1 LYDISFSAESVAH
14 KMFDGVSSDEMLPN
28 KKFGTYSFA

>member
-1 LYDISFSAESVAH
+1 LCDIVFSDEEVAH
-14 KMFDGVSSDEMLPN
+14 KMFDGVSSDEMPPN